1 MASLHIKNLGPIVDS
16 SNIEL
21 TSLMVL
27 IGRQSAGKSTF
38 MKVLCFCRWVEKKIM
53 VSTDDIVSQYTHY
66 NRFVKELKQF
76 HRLNDEYFAENTE
89 LMYDGDNITIEYTGV
104 NGNAKI
110 VRKKSFAEK
119 RYNTK
124 LSYIPAERNLISAIQ
139 NVDKTYKATER
150 DVLFNFIYEWD
161 EAKTPYTS
169 DHPFKLSATGGFSYV
184 NKSGADVLVRDDG
197 TETPAFFASSGM
209 QSVMPMDVM
218 TNYITDCVGQNAS
231 LSMHER
237 NEISKTDNGHSH
249 RRLEY
254 QSAQLFIEEPEQN
267 LYPESQKLV
276 VMSLVRSLKKSLANG
291 SEQSMAVVTTHS
303 PYVVSVVNVLLTA
316 AIVSEREL
324 EQSVV
329 EKDCILP
336 SKAISGYFI
345 DNNGVF
351 QNIMDKEVPM
361 LSGND
366 LDGVDTNHAIDQLRQ
381 TLKKA
386 LFKHPSNDD
395 IRARIVAQSFPSNK
409 ANPTMEKA
417 KQEFRKEYNCD
428 LRGMKTGQEDKL

>member
-1 MASLHIKNLGPIVDS
+1 MASLHIKGFGPIVDS
-16 SNIEL
+16 TKIEL
-21 TSLMVL
+21 TPLMVL

-38 MKVLCFCRWVEKKIM
+38 MKALCFCRWIEKKIM
-53 VSTDDIVSQYTHY
+53 VSTDDMVNQYTHY

-76 HRLNDEYFAENTE
+76 HRLNDEYFTENTE
-89 LMYDGDNITIEYTGV
+89 LMYDGDSITIEYKGV

-110 VRKKSFAEK
+110 VRKKSFDEK

-161 EAKTPYTS
+161 ESKSPYTS
-169 DHPFKLSATGGFSYV
+169 EHPFRLAATGGFSYM
-184 NKSGADVLVRDDG
+184 NKSGLDVLVRENG
-197 TETPAFFASSGM
+197 IETPAFYASSGM

-218 TNYITDCVGQNAS
+218 ANYITERVGQNAP

-237 NEISKTDNGHSH
+237 NEINKADNGHSY

-276 VMSLVRSLKKSLANG
+276 VMSLVRSLKKAMATG
-291 SEQSMAVVTTHS
+291 SEQSMTVVTTHS
-303 PYVVSVVNVLLTA
+303 PYVMSVVNVLLSA
-316 AIVSEREL
+316 AIVEEKGL
-324 EQSVV
+324 EQNVV
-329 EKDCILP
+329 SKDCILP
-336 SKAISGYFI
+336 SKSITGYYI
-345 DNNGVF
+345 NDGGVF
-351 QNIMDKEVPM
+351 QNIMDSEIPM

-366 LDGVDTNHAIDQLRQ
+366 LDGVSEWVDESISKLNEI
-381 TLKKA
+381 
-386 LFKHPSNDD
+386 LF
-395 IRARIVAQSFPSNK
+395 AQ
-409 ANPTMEKA
+409 A
-417 KQEFRKEYNCD
+417 
-428 LRGMKTGQEDKL
+428 